1 MKVHK
6 RSVRVKDRCDEIE
19 KIWDS
24 VLTVTPVTVG
34 MIRMRRVDHLQRLA
48 PVRRI
53 HGNVMNAL
61 VDAISTKIAAY
72 PH

>member
-6 RSVRVKDRCDEIE
+6 RSVRVKGRWDEIE

-24 VLTVTPVTVG
+24 VLTATPVG
-34 MIRMRRVDHLQRLA
+34 MIPMRRVDHLQRLA
-48 PVRRI
+48 PVRSIQR
-53 HGNVMNAL
+53 NVMNAL
-61 VDAISTKIAAY
+61 VDAMSTKIAAY